1 MSGIYI
7 HIPYCRQKCH
17 YCNFFSVASRATMPA
32 MVQAICHEAELRQ
45 QYPGRQD
52 IETIYFG
59 GGTPSMLEPQLL
71 TQLMDSLKKHF
82 VFSAEPEITLEAN
95 PDDITPENLRLWKT
109 IGINRLSI
117 GIQSF
122 RDEDLMYLNR
132 VHDSAKAIKCLQ
144 QAQEAGF
151 SNLTLDLIF
160 GIPTLDDAGWLSNI
174 KTATDLGIPH
184 ISAYSLTVEPRTALD
199 VMIRKGTVKPVDE
212 QQSARQFELLMH
224 FMDEKGYLH
233 YEISNYCLP
242 GQYARHN
249 TAYWKGETYLGLGP
263 SAHSYNGQSRQW
275 NVSSIKEYLEAINR
289 SSIPSESEELSIEQT
304 YNEYVM
310 TGLRTMWGCNNL
322 EINLKFGAHFSEY
335 FTENTVPWIKNGS
348 MNKSGDIYTLTQKGK
363 LLADGIASDLFFVE
377 NQNRSKKSKVK
388 SKK

>member
-1 MSGIYI
+1 MAGIYI

-32 MVQAICHEAELRQ
+32 MIDAICHEAGLQ
-45 QYPGRQD
+45 HQYAPGQA
-52 IETIYFG
+52 IETVYFG

-71 TQLMDSLKKHF
+71 SQLMDSLNRNYI
-82 VFSAEPEITLEAN
+82 FSAEPEITLEAN
-95 PDDITPENLRLWKT
+95 PDDITPESLRLWKT

-117 GIQSF
+117 GVQSF
-122 RDEDLMYLNR
+122 RDEDLRYLNR
-132 VHDSAKAIKCLQ
+132 VHDAGKALKCLQ
-144 QAQEAGF
+144 QAQEEGF

-174 KTATDLGIPH
+174 KTATDLKIPH
-184 ISAYSLTVEPRTALD
+184 ISAYALTVEPRTALD
-199 VMIRKGTVKPVDE
+199 LMIRKGKAKPVDE
-212 QQSARQFELLMH
+212 QQSARQFELM
-224 FMDEKGYLH
+224 MQVMKEEGYLH

-242 GQYARHN
+242 GQFARHN

-275 NVSSIKEYLEAINR
+275 NVSSIKEYLEAIDRN
-289 SSIPSESEELSIEQT
+289 SIPAESEKLSVEQT

-322 EINLKFGAHFSEY
+322 DIRLKFGARFSEY
-335 FTENTVPWIKNGS
+335 FSANTVPWIKNGN
-348 MNKSGDIYTLTQKGK
+348 MDKSGDIYTLTKKGK
-363 LLADGIASDLFFVE
+363 LLADGIASDLFFVDNHNE
-377 NQNRSKKSKVK
+377 SKKSKV
-388 SKK
+388 